1 MPFSIVRSDIA
12 RLDVDAVVNAANEGL
27 IAGGGVCGAIFS
39 AAGYEQLQEAC
50 RRIAPCPTGS
60 AMVTRG
66 FDLPARWIIHAVGPR
81 WIDGRHGE
89 EGLLRR
95 AYRSALDQAAQLRVA
110 SVAFPL
116 ISAGIYGY
124 PPAAALDVACE
135 EIARFLSDRAGTDA
149 GDMRVVLAIYDR
161 RAFAASLDCYDEVAL
176 CIQDAQGEES
186 FFACD
191 SAVCAEAAEKSCD
204 LGFGPGF
211 DLDLDALALP
221 AKEPSRAASSRRQA
235 RACAPRA
242 IDEAEIAELLNKLDA
257 SFSQTVLSL
266 IDARGLTD
274 VEVYKRANLSR
285 QLFSKIRR
293 DQGYKPTKATAVAL
307 AIALE
312 LSLDECDDLLE
323 RAGFSLST
331 SSKFDVIVHYFI
343 ERECYDIYKLNAM
356 LFAFDQP
363 LLGSM

>member
-12 RLDVDAVVNAANEGL
+12 CLDVDAVVNAANEGL

-39 AAGYEQLQEAC
+39 AAGYEQLQAAC
-50 RRIAPCPTGS
+50 RKIAPCPTGG

-81 WIDGRHGE
+81 WIDGHHGE

-95 AYRSALDQAAQLRVA
+95 AYRSALDQAARLRVT

-124 PPAAALDVACE
+124 PPTAALDVACE

-149 GDMRVVLAIYDR
+149 GEMRVVLAVYDR
-161 RAFAASLDCYDEVAL
+161 QAFAESLDCYDEVAL

-191 SAVCAEAAEKSCD
+191 SAVCAQAAEKSCD
-204 LGFGPGF
+204 LGLGPGF
-211 DLDLDALALP
+211 DLDLDLHALAAP
-221 AKEPSRAASSRRQA
+221 AAASRR
-235 RACAPRA
+235 RTCAATPRA
-242 IDEAEIAELLNKLDA
+242 IDETEIAELLEGLDA

-312 LSLDECDDLLE
+312 LSLDECNDLLE
-323 RAGFSLST
+323 RAGFSLSS
-331 SSKFDVIVHYFI
+331 SSKFDVIVRYFI

>member
-12 RLDVDAVVNAANEGL
+12 QLDVDAVVNAANEGL
-27 IAGGGVCGAIFS
+27 LAGGGVCGAIFS
-39 AAGYEQLQEAC
+39 AAGYEQLQAAC
-50 RRIAPCPTGS
+50 CRIAPCPTGS

-66 FDLPARWIIHAVGPR
+66 FDLPARWVIHAVGPR

-89 EGLLRR
+89 ERLLRR
-95 AYRSALDQAAQLRVA
+95 AYRSALDQAARLRVA

-124 PPAAALDVACE
+124 PPSAAFDIACE
-135 EIARFLSDRAGTDA
+135 EIRRFLSDHAGTDV
-149 GDMRVVLAIYDR
+149 GDMRVMLAVYDR
-161 RAFAASLDCYDEVAL
+161 QAFAASLDCYDEVSL
-176 CIQDAQGEES
+176 RIEDAQGEKS
-186 FFACD
+186 FFSFD
-191 SAVCAEAAEKSCD
+191 SAALAAES
-204 LGFGPGF
+204 
-211 DLDLDALALP
+211 LDLNAPSAP
-221 AKEPSRAASSRRQA
+221 VAEPEYATASCRQT
-235 RACAPRA
+235 RA
-242 IDEAEIAELLNKLDA
+242 IDEEEIAELLDGLDA

-285 QLFSKIRR
+285 QLFNKIRR
-293 DQGYKPTKATAVAL
+293 DRGYKPTKATAVAL

-331 SSKFDVIVHYFI
+331 SSKFDVIVRYFI
-343 ERECYDIYKLNAM
+343 EHECYDIYKLNAM

>member
-66 FDLPARWIIHAVGPR
+66 FDLPARWIIHAVGPC
-81 WIDGRHGE
+81 WIDGHHGE
-89 EGLLRR
+89 ESLLRR
-95 AYRSALDQAAQLRVA
+95 AYRSALDQAARLQVA

-135 EIARFLSDRAGTDA
+135 EIARFLSDRVGTDA
-149 GDMRVVLAIYDR
+149 GDMRVLLAIYDR

-211 DLDLDALALP
+211 DLDLDLQALA
-221 AKEPSRAASSRRQA
+221 AS
-235 RACAPRA
+235 RA

-257 SFSQTVLSL
+257 SFSQAVLSL

>member
-1 MPFSIVRSDIA
+1 M
-12 RLDVDAVVNAANEGL
+12 
-27 IAGGGVCGAIFS
+27 
-39 AAGYEQLQEAC
+39 
-50 RRIAPCPTGS
+50 
-60 AMVTRG
+60 
-66 FDLPARWIIHAVGPR
+66 
-81 WIDGRHGE
+81 
-89 EGLLRR
+89 
-95 AYRSALDQAAQLRVA
+95 
-110 SVAFPL
+110 
-116 ISAGIYGY
+116 
-124 PPAAALDVACE
+124 ACE

-149 GDMRVVLAIYDR
+149 GEMRVVLAVYDR

-186 FFACD
+186 FF
-191 SAVCAEAAEKSCD
+191 VCAEAAEKSCD

-211 DLDLDALALP
+211 DLDLHALAAP
-221 AKEPSRAASSRRQA
+221 AASSRRQT
-235 RACAPRA
+235 RACAPRT
-242 IDEAEIAELLNKLDA
+242 IDETEIAELLNKLDA

-312 LSLDECDDLLE
+312 LSLDECSDLLE

-331 SSKFDVIVHYFI
+331 SSKFDVIVRYFI

>member
-1 MPFSIVRSDIA
+1 MPFSIVKSDIA
-12 RLDVDAVVNAANEGL
+12 RLDVDAVVDAANEGL
-27 IAGGGVCGAIFS
+27 LPGGGVCGAIFS
-39 AAGYEQLQEAC
+39 AAGYEQLQAAC

-81 WIDGRHGE
+81 WIDGLHGE
-89 EGLLRR
+89 ESLLRR
-95 AYRSALDQAAQLRVA
+95 AYRSALDQAARLRVA

-124 PPAAALDVACE
+124 PPAAAFDVACE
-135 EIARFLSDRAGTDA
+135 EIRRFLSDHAGTDV
-149 GDMRVVLAIYDR
+149 GDIRVVLAVYDR
-161 RAFAASLDCYDEVAL
+161 QAFAASLDCYDEVSL
-176 CIQDAQGEES
+176 CIEEAQGEKS
-186 FFACD
+186 FFSYDGASLAAD
-191 SAVCAEAAEKSCD
+191 AAKPLDINALYAPVAEPEYATASC
-204 LGFGPGF
+204 
-211 DLDLDALALP
+211 
-221 AKEPSRAASSRRQA
+221 RQT
-235 RACAPRA
+235 RA
-242 IDEAEIAELLNKLDA
+242 IDEEEIAKLLDGLDA

-312 LSLDECDDLLE
+312 LSPDECDDLLE

-331 SSKFDVIVHYFI
+331 SSKFDVIVRYFI

>member
-60 AMVTRG
+60 AMVTWG

-89 EGLLRR
+89 ESLLRR
-95 AYRSALDQAAQLRVA
+95 AYRSALDQAARLRVA

-176 CIQDAQGEES
+176 RIQDAQGEES

-211 DLDLDALALP
+211 DLDLDLQALA
-221 AKEPSRAASSRRQA
+221 
-235 RACAPRA
+235 APRA
-242 IDEAEIAELLNKLDA
+242 IDETEIAELLNKLDA

-312 LSLDECDDLLE
+312 LSLDECNDLLE
-323 RAGFSLST
+323 RAGFSLSS

>member
-60 AMVTRG
+60 AMVTQG

-135 EIARFLSDRAGTDA
+135 EIARFLNDRAGTDA

-176 CIQDAQGEES
+176 RIQDAQGEES

-191 SAVCAEAAEKSCD
+191 SAVCAETAEKSCD

-211 DLDLDALALP
+211 DLDLDLQALA
-221 AKEPSRAASSRRQA
+221 
-235 RACAPRA
+235 APRA

-257 SFSQTVLSL
+257 SFSQAVLSL